1 MSNGFNELILLAE
14 KKGKKG
20 DGMNAVLVLMQDIR
34 DFQEK
39 LESAIEAQAMEPN
52 REKLEEFNGH
62 IETFWSDLV
71 EIVSGGIRG
80 IRSPEEGGVE
90 VTEDGITEGP
100 KEMPLQTKPMSSGP
114 KLNTPQIPKL
124 NFV

>member
-20 DGMNAVLVLMQDIR
+20 DGLNAVLVLMQDIR

-71 EIVSGGIRG
+71 EIVSGGIKA
-80 IRSPEEGGVE
+80 IRSPEESSI
-90 VTEDGITEGP
+90 TDGITEAP
-100 KEMPLQTKPMSSGP
+100 KETPLETRPMSSGP